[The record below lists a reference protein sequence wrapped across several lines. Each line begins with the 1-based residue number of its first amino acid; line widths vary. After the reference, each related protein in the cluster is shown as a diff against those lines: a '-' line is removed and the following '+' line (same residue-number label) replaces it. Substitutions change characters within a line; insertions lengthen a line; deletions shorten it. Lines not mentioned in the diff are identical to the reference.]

1 MSSGW
6 ERPSLFAVPLP
17 FGWKLCFSVEA
28 WTICLT
34 VSVLF
39 EALALALAELAL
51 ELDELEL
58 ELDELE
64 LDELEHPAV
73 AARPA
78 ATTVTPSLEAVRRL
92 NVFMIGLVCH
102 PRDARHTT
110 VQRAAKRWL
119 TKEKNHE
126 VHEAFS
132 GRRAGWSVRKDKDL
146 TTTDRRR
153 SADERPTRTMNSPA
167 GRTQEPAASSYRANA
182 RAGTVSLTSAAWP
195 GSAVA
200 AAKAARVRTGRPAS
214 ALTGST

>member
-6 ERPSLFAVPLP
+6 ERPSVFAVPLP
-17 FGWKLCFSVEA
+17 FGLKLCVSVAA

-39 EALALALAELAL
+39 ETVALALAELEVAL
-51 ELDELEL
+51 VLDELEL
-58 ELDELE
+58 
-64 LDELEHPAV
+64 ELEHPAV

-78 ATTVTPSLEAVRRL
+78 ATTVTPSLEAIRRL

-132 GRRAGWSVRKDKDL
+132 GRRAGW
-146 TTTDRRR
+146 
-153 SADERPTRTMNSPA
+153 
-167 GRTQEPAASSYRANA
+167 
-182 RAGTVSLTSAAWP
+182 
-195 GSAVA
+195 
-200 AAKAARVRTGRPAS
+200 
-214 ALTGST
+214 